1 MSGEV
6 GLSYMK
12 ERTFDSIVMRKGGR
26 LLSLRI
32 GGSRVLSELFSLLG
46 IIVGCRDG
54 SGEDGK

>member
-32 GGSRVLSELFSLLG
+32 GGSCVLSELSSLLG
-46 IIVGCRDG
+46 IVGYRDG